1 MKPMLVKTARR
12 IVTRKWYMRI
22 RIWKMALMF
31 KYYDSRILKAGPKE
45 LDHIS
50 EMLTRCA
57 NKEAWYKKK
66 IKN

>member
-31 KYYDSRILKAGPKE
+31 KYYDGRILNAGPKE

-50 EMLTRCA
+50 EMLTRYA
-57 NKEAWYKKK
+57 HKEAWYRKK